1 MNAAMKEQHFSRIN
15 DERARRVYDYLCA
28 SCELRD
34 GVYYDAM
41 SASIRHRASDS
52 KRLDGLNPHMAIFD
66 EIHEFRDYKLINII
80 KRKNVKRRQP
90 LILYITTM
98 GYVTDGPLAD
108 YYGLFSDVLIP
119 GKIKPEVADR
129 LFSYI
134 AELDARDDI
143 EDTSCWVKA
152 NPGLGV
158 VLHLSLIH
166 I

>member
-1 MNAAMKEQHFSRIN
+1 M
-15 DERARRVYDYLCA
+15 
-28 SCELRD
+28 
-34 GVYYDAM
+34 
-41 SASIRHRASDS
+41 
-52 KRLDGLNPHMAIFD
+52 
-66 EIHEFRDYKLINII
+66 
-80 KRKNVKRRQP
+80 KRRQP

-158 VLHLSLIH
+158 VLHMRDLLDSIAESIGVSASGQAAEH
-166 I
+166 HGAGG